1 MYVAPAISTLDI
13 IKKTALA
20 LLSRRYPS
28 RRLFTYV
35 GYYRPNPTQSAANTT
50 TAHQRAKL
58 SGFCAIIEQ
67 QSLGLVETLV
77 MTGTHNIAVKRDAQ
91 TPLLEKS
98 PQPRL
103 GDSEMSE
110 FGSKSLTG
118 KFAYIPKLIWI
129 FTESNFDTFVIPNTA
144 FGVLGAFASSI
155 LTEGFQQ
162 PLTALGILKRFPL
175 VLAFNWYSVFIFD
188 LSNQRSLESIEED
201 LINKPWRPIPTGK
214 VTATEARRSLF
225 VAIPL
230 VLLFNYLLGVWR
242 QGFFILILT
251 WMYNDI
257 RGGDE
262 VIRDLI
268 ISVAYGMF
276 NSASLEIAVGG
287 GEYSDI
293 NISRGGLIW
302 TTMISAVI
310 LTTMQVQDLKD
321 QAGDRTR
328 GRQTIALWI
337 GDRFSRLSIAFFVA
351 FWSAACLLFWDLR
364 PYGYVVPALTG
375 AVTAYRVLTMTA
387 PKDDAT
393 TWRWWCVWTI
403 TLYLL
408 PVVSLI

>member
-1 MYVAPAISTLDI
+1 MV
-13 IKKTALA
+13 
-20 LLSRRYPS
+20 
-28 RRLFTYV
+28 
-35 GYYRPNPTQSAANTT
+35 
-50 TAHQRAKL
+50 
-58 SGFCAIIEQ
+58 
-67 QSLGLVETLV
+67 
-77 MTGTHNIAVKRDAQ
+77 GTHANGFERDSR

-98 PQPRL
+98 SHSCLETPETSQ
-103 GDSEMSE
+103 
-110 FGSKSLTG
+110 FGLKTVIEKL
-118 KFAYIPKLIWI
+118 AYIPELIWI

-144 FGVLGAFASSI
+144 FGVLGAFAASM
-155 LTEGFQQ
+155 LTEGLQR
-162 PLTALGILKRFPL
+162 PPTALEIFWRFPL

-188 LSNQRSLESIEED
+188 LSNQRSSESIEED

-214 VTATEARRSLF
+214 VSATEARRILLL
-225 VAIPL
+225 AIPL

-242 QGFFILILT
+242 QGLFILILT

-262 VIRDLI
+262 VVRDLI

-287 GEYSDI
+287 GEYTDV

-302 TTMISAVI
+302 TAMISAAI

-351 FWSAACLLFWDLR
+351 FWTAACLFFWDLR
-364 PYGYVVPALTG
+364 PYGYVVPAATG
-375 AVTAYRVLTMTA
+375 AMTAYRVLSMTS
-387 PKDDAT
+387 PKQDAT

-408 PVVSLI
+408 PIISLI

>member
-1 MYVAPAISTLDI
+1 MVATHA
-13 IKKTALA
+13 
-20 LLSRRYPS
+20 
-28 RRLFTYV
+28 
-35 GYYRPNPTQSAANTT
+35 G
-50 TAHQRAKL
+50 
-58 SGFCAIIEQ
+58 GGEQ
-67 QSLGLVETLV
+67 NS
-77 MTGTHNIAVKRDAQ
+77 Q

-98 PQPRL
+98 IQSCLRTE
-103 GDSEMSE
+103 DVSE
-110 FGSKSLTG
+110 FGSKGPIG
-118 KFAYIPKLIWI
+118 KIGYLPRLIWI

-144 FGVLGAFASSI
+144 FGVLGAFAASV

-162 PLTALGILKRFPL
+162 PPTALETLRRFPL

-188 LSNQRSLESIEED
+188 LANQRSPESVEED
-201 LINKPWRPIPTGK
+201 RINKPWRPIPTRK
-214 VTATEARRSLF
+214 VNATEARRALL

-242 QGFFILILT
+242 QGLFILILT

-262 VIRDLI
+262 VVRDLI

-287 GEYSDI
+287 GEYTPI

-328 GRQTIALWI
+328 ERQTIALWI
-337 GDRFSRLSIAFFVA
+337 GDRFSRISIAFFVCL
-351 FWSAACLLFWDLR
+351 WSAACLFFWNLR
-364 PYGYVVPALTG
+364 PYGYVAPAVSG
-375 AVTAYRVLTMTA
+375 AVTAYRALYKKT

-393 TWRWWCVWTI
+393 TWRWWCLWTV

-408 PVVSLI
+408 PVISLI

>member
-1 MYVAPAISTLDI
+1 MA
-13 IKKTALA
+13 
-20 LLSRRYPS
+20 
-28 RRLFTYV
+28 
-35 GYYRPNPTQSAANTT
+35 
-50 TAHQRAKL
+50 
-58 SGFCAIIEQ
+58 
-67 QSLGLVETLV
+67 
-77 MTGTHNIAVKRDAQ
+77 GTHVGSMEQNSQ

-98 PQPRL
+98 PQPYIEET
-103 GDSEMSE
+103 EMSE
-110 FGSKSLTG
+110 FGSKSLVG
-118 KFAYIPKLIWI
+118 KIAYIPKLLWV

-144 FGVLGAFASSI
+144 FGVLGAFAASV
-155 LTEGFQQ
+155 LVEGFQQ
-162 PLTALGILKRFPL
+162 TPTALEILWRFPL

-188 LSNQRSLESIEED
+188 LANQRSPESIQED

-214 VTATEARRSLF
+214 VTATEARRVLL

-242 QGFFILILT
+242 QGLFILILT

-262 VIRDLI
+262 VVRDLI

-287 GEYSDI
+287 GEYTDI
-293 NISRGGLIW
+293 GISRGGLIW

-337 GDRFSRLSIAFFVA
+337 GDRFSRISIAFFVC
-351 FWSAACLLFWDLR
+351 FWSAACLFFWDLR
-364 PYGYVVPALTG
+364 PYGYIVPATTG
-375 AVTAYRVLTMTA
+375 AVTAYRVLSKKT

-393 TWRWWCVWTI
+393 TWRWWCLWTI

-408 PVVSLI
+408 PIISLI

>member
-1 MYVAPAISTLDI
+1 MV
-13 IKKTALA
+13 
-20 LLSRRYPS
+20 
-28 RRLFTYV
+28 
-35 GYYRPNPTQSAANTT
+35 
-50 TAHQRAKL
+50 
-58 SGFCAIIEQ
+58 
-67 QSLGLVETLV
+67 
-77 MTGTHNIAVKRDAQ
+77 GTHANGFERDSR
-91 TPLLEKS
+91 TSLLEKS
-98 PQPRL
+98 SHSCLETPETSQ
-103 GDSEMSE
+103 
-110 FGSKSLTG
+110 FGLKTVIEKL
-118 KFAYIPKLIWI
+118 AYIPELIWI

-144 FGVLGAFASSI
+144 FGVLGAFAASM
-155 LTEGFQQ
+155 LTEGLQR
-162 PLTALGILKRFPL
+162 PPTALETFWRFPL

-188 LSNQRSLESIEED
+188 LSNQRSSESIEED

-214 VTATEARRSLF
+214 VSATEARRILLL
-225 VAIPL
+225 AIPL

-242 QGFFILILT
+242 QGLFILILT

-262 VIRDLI
+262 VVRDLI

-287 GEYSDI
+287 GEYTDV

-302 TTMISAVI
+302 TAMISAAI

-351 FWSAACLLFWDLR
+351 FWTAACLFFWDLR
-364 PYGYVVPALTG
+364 PYGYVVPAATG
-375 AVTAYRVLTMTA
+375 AMTAYRVLSMTS
-387 PKDDAT
+387 PKQDAT

-408 PVVSLI
+408 PIISLI

>member
-1 MYVAPAISTLDI
+1 MANAHISD
-13 IKKTALA
+13 
-20 LLSRRYPS
+20 
-28 RRLFTYV
+28 
-35 GYYRPNPTQSAANTT
+35 
-50 TAHQRAKL
+50 
-58 SGFCAIIEQ
+58 
-67 QSLGLVETLV
+67 VE
-77 MTGTHNIAVKRDAQ
+77 RDSQ

-98 PQPRL
+98 LQSSP
-103 GDSEMSE
+103 EMPEISE
-110 FGSKSLTG
+110 FGSKSLIG
-118 KFAYIPKLIWI
+118 KIAYIPKLIWV

-144 FGVLGAFASSI
+144 FGVLGAFAASV

-162 PLTALGILKRFPL
+162 PPTTLEILWRFPL

-188 LSNQRSLESIEED
+188 LANQRSPESIQED
-201 LINKPWRPIPTGK
+201 LLNKPWRPIPTGK
-214 VTATEARRSLF
+214 VTPTEARRALLA
-225 VAIPL
+225 AIPL

-242 QGFFILILT
+242 QGFLILILT

-262 VIRDLI
+262 VVRDLI

-276 NSASLEIAVGG
+276 NSASLEVAVGG

-337 GDRFSRLSIAFFVA
+337 GDRFSRISIAFFVC
-351 FWSAACLLFWDLR
+351 FWTAACLFFWDLR
-364 PYGYVVPALTG
+364 PYGYIVPALAG
-375 AVTAYRVLTMTA
+375 AVTAYRVVSKKT
-387 PKDDAT
+387 PKDDAS
-393 TWRWWCVWTI
+393 TWRWWCLWTI

-408 PVVSLI
+408 PIVSLV

>member
-1 MYVAPAISTLDI
+1 MMGKHTNA
-13 IKKTALA
+13 
-20 LLSRRYPS
+20 
-28 RRLFTYV
+28 
-35 GYYRPNPTQSAANTT
+35 
-50 TAHQRAKL
+50 
-58 SGFCAIIEQ
+58 
-67 QSLGLVETLV
+67 VE
-77 MTGTHNIAVKRDAQ
+77 RDSQ

-103 GDSEMSE
+103 GASEMSE
-110 FGSKSLTG
+110 FGSKSLAG
-118 KFAYIPKLIWI
+118 KLAYIPKLIWI
-129 FTESNFDTFVIPNTA
+129 FTESNFDTFVVPNTA

-162 PLTALGILKRFPL
+162 QPTALEILRRFPI

-188 LSNQRSLESIEED
+188 LSNQRSAESIEED
-201 LINKPWRPIPTGK
+201 LLNKPWRPIPTGK

-242 QGFFILILT
+242 QGLFILILT

-287 GEYSDI
+287 GEYTDI

-337 GDRFSRLSIAFFVA
+337 GDRFSRVSIAFFVA
-351 FWSAACLLFWDLR
+351 FWSAACLLFWNPR

-375 AVTAYRVLTMTA
+375 AVTAYRVLSVTT

-408 PVVSLI
+408 PIISLI